1 MSDIQ
6 DNDPTGLPPCSEC
19 QECRGLGGRWDDE
32 AIDQWYWCCHCD
44 AAVIAAAKSQKYDST
59 YKGQLKKC
67 GDERSA
73 LEQTVDDLSK
83 ENKQLRADLIAAQ
96 GYRAAAEEIAKRRG
110 EMVDALTAERDEA
123 RRTACLSEA
132 RYMNFALGFYPRD
145 DDEAKAR
152 NIAVRSGWDCF
163 EKEGER

>member
-1 MSDIQ
+1 VSDFQ

-19 QECRGLGGRWDDE
+19 QECNGFGGRWDDE

-83 ENKQLRADLIAAQ
+83 ENKQLRADL
-96 GYRAAAEEIAKRRG
+96 AKANARI
-110 EMVDALTAERDEA
+110 EALE
-123 RRTACLSEA
+123 SEA
-132 RYMNFALGFYPRD
+132 STLEDQIRD
-145 DDEAKAR
+145 LHY
-152 NIAVRSGWDCF
+152 
-163 EKEGER
+163 ERGMEQP